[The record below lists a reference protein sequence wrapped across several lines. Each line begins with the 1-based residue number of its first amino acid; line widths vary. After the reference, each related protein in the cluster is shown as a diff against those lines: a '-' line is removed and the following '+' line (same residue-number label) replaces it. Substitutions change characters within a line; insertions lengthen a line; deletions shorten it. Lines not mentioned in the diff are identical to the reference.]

1 MKILGVDYG
10 RRRVGIAISF
20 NGVVET
26 KPILRGKGDEILAA
40 IKSIC
45 EKEKIDLVVIGISE
59 GKTARETRRF
69 AKGLENIL
77 ELPVTFQ
84 DETLTTKEAGELKR
98 GKGKELDSVAAA
110 ILLER
115 FWFKKEGR

>member
-1 MKILGVDYG
+1 
-10 RRRVGIAISF
+10 VGIAISF
-20 NGVVET
+20 SGVVET
-26 KPILRGKGDEILAA
+26 RPILKGKGNEILVA

-45 EKEKIDLVVIGISE
+45 EKEKIDLVVVGISE

-69 AKGLENIL
+69 AKELENIL

-84 DETLTTKEAGELKR
+84 DETLTTKEAGELKG
-98 GKGKELDSVAAA
+98 GKGEELDSVAAA

>member
-1 MKILGVDYG
+1 MKVLGIDYG

-26 KPILRGKGDEILAA
+26 RPILKGKGAEILVA

-45 EKEKIDLVVIGISE
+45 KKEKIDLIVIGISE
-59 GKTARETRRF
+59 GKTAQETRRF
-69 AKGLENIL
+69 AKEIENVL

-98 GKGKELDSVAAA
+98 GKAEELDSVAAA

-115 FWFKKEGR
+115 FWFKKERR